1 MRKSDEQSQPSRSLP
16 KIFLSMPKDQNY
28 KKIITEAFNRF
39 DGEEYG
45 GTVEEM
51 GIEVLQSLKQ
61 KYLVV
66 DKNGKPIDDEAA
78 RQTLIQCL
86 RNQHYRRYR
95 SPPPSPPQAV
105 TTVSTLDSLTAGSN
119 VKLDMRVDK
128 TYKETLNKFF
138 NDYVNKEYADELET
152 GNAILQ
158 KLQRRLGTEGKFLK
172 RAGNGFVEVDR
183 EAALESS
190 IVVDRLRNSDSCEFK
205 FHVKRGLTEQWIA
218 VKKGTEKKDAEE
230 DVTMLTGLRKI
241 ANWAFRE
248 GHFEAYAKGDYGRNM
263 LERKG
268 LSAESYKII
277 FDQDQESSGSGAV
290 SRRTVSPH
298 PHSSHREN
306 ADRGSTMRFQL
317 RGEELSD
324 YMEVYTDV
332 VVKRNS
338 ASDENGK
345 QFFGLLQK
353 CLQTKMVNTQ
363 QWNAKKDIL
372 ADEMK
377 RFEVAVEKAAAIN
390 HAEAIN
396 RTTNN
401 SWFEDVVIPSIIEGA
416 KEKLLDA

>member
-1 MRKSDEQSQPSRSLP
+1 MILQRLAEKSQNQTLPRHQNRTQDSGRVQSQS
-16 KIFLSMPKDQNY
+16 Q
-28 KKIITEAFNRF
+28 
-39 DGEEYG
+39 
-45 GTVEEM
+45 
-51 GIEVLQSLKQ
+51 EVGPR
-61 KYLVV
+61 V
-66 DKNGKPIDDEAA
+66 
-78 RQTLIQCL
+78 QTLTRDNLSEAERVGLLEFFGRKYSLRKAEFSTCCKANTCSTCSPFFQFALCL
-86 RNQHYRRYR
+86 
-95 SPPPSPPQAV
+95 
-105 TTVSTLDSLTAGSN
+105 
-119 VKLDMRVDK
+119 
-128 TYKETLNKFF
+128 
-138 NDYVNKEYADELET
+138 T
-152 GNAILQ
+152 G
-158 KLQRRLGTEGKFLK
+158 
-172 RAGNGFVEVDR
+172 
-183 EAALESS
+183 S

-277 FDQDQESSGSGAV
+277 FDQDHESSGSGAV
-290 SRRTVSPH
+290 SRRTVS

-317 RGEELSD
+317 RGEELSH